1 MFKNIP
7 SCGTKWL
14 PIMNYIHPLH
24 TVTFKVYEIGKCNS
38 ASNAHKCSLNNG
50 VSIAQKLVV
59 KLSNTSTAFSKQ
71 VEITAI
77 FQLYHGECMLIFNEM
92 MMRSALY

>member
-1 MFKNIP
+1 MPLEGKFLLIISSISYCKDNI
-7 SCGTKWL
+7 
-14 PIMNYIHPLH
+14 
-24 TVTFKVYEIGKCNS
+24 KCDS

-77 FQLYHGECMLIFNEM
+77 FQLYHGEYMLIFNEM